1 MDAQVGALLT
11 ALDELQLASTTAI
24 VVHAD
29 HGFALGQHA
38 RWSKYTLHEEA
49 TRIPLLIAV
58 PGLTDRLA
66 PRDVEIM
73 APVEAL
79 DILPTLLDLWAPA
92 SSWASESWPSSTAGG
107 RRLTHRRM
115 SLTNLTHRRMS
126 LTNLTQRRMSLTN
139 LTQRRMSVKLPGQPV
154 VELEG
159 LSLMPFLRSG
169 RAAEDRWPRWF
180 ARSEQHE
187 RKPRAADGLG

>member
-126 LTNLTQRRMSLTN
+126 
-139 LTQRRMSVKLPGQPV
+139 VKLPGQPV

>member
-1 MDAQVGALLT
+1 MDAQIGALLT
-11 ALDELQLASTTAI
+11 ALDVLQLASTTAI
-24 VVHAD
+24 VVHSD

-66 PRDVEIM
+66 PRDMEIM

-126 LTNLTQRRMSLTN
+126 
-139 LTQRRMSVKLPGQPV
+139 VKLPGQPV

>member
-24 VVHAD
+24 VVHSD

-79 DILPTLLDLWAPA
+79 DILPTLLDVWAPA

-107 RRLTHRRM
+107 RRLTH
-115 SLTNLTHRRMS
+115 
-126 LTNLTQRRMSLTN
+126 
-139 LTQRRMSVKLPGQPV
+139 RRMSVKLPGQPV

>member
-1 MDAQVGALLT
+1 MDAQIGALLT

-66 PRDVEIM
+66 PRDMEIM

-107 RRLTHRRM
+107 RRLTH
-115 SLTNLTHRRMS
+115 
-126 LTNLTQRRMSLTN
+126 
-139 LTQRRMSVKLPGQPV
+139 RRMSVKLPGQPV